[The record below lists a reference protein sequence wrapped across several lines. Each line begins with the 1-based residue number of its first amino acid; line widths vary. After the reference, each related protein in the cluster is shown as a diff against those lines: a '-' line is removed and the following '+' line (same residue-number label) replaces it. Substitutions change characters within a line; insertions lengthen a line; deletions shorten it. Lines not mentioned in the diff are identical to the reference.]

1 MRLLATLVIICA
13 LAAQG
18 LAAQALAAQS
28 KSASLE
34 DLKFLVGDW
43 KGEGGGKPGQA
54 SGGGFSFTFDLQGKV
69 LVRRSFSE
77 YAATSERP
85 AFRHDDLMIVYQDP
99 DARAV
104 RATYWDSEGH
114 TIQYSVILSEDKRT
128 LTFISDP
135 SQSAP
140 RYKFIFYRQP
150 QDDALNFEFDIA
162 PPGKP
167 DAFSKYVDGKAT
179 RK

>member
-1 MRLLATLVIICA
+1 MMRVSLIFTILGA
-13 LAAQG
+13 LAVQPALPAQ
-18 LAAQALAAQS
+18 
-28 KSASLE
+28 KSATLE
-34 DLKFLVGDW
+34 DLRFLVGDW

-54 SGGGFSFTFDLQGKV
+54 AAGGFSFNYELQGKV

-85 AFRHDDLMIVYQDP
+85 AFRHDDLMIVFQDS
-99 DARAV
+99 DAKGLRAE
-104 RATYWDSEGH
+104 YFDSEGH
-114 TIQYSVILSEDKRT
+114 TIQYQATMSDDGRT
-128 LTFISDP
+128 LTFISEP

-140 RYKFIFYRQP
+140 RYRFIFYRQP
-150 QDDALNFEFDIA
+150 QPDVLTFEFDIA

-167 DAFSKYVDGKAT
+167 DAFSKYVDGKAI

>member
-1 MRLLATLVIICA
+1 MMRLLAILIVICA
-13 LAAQG
+13 LAG
-18 LAAQALAAQS
+18 QALPGQS
-28 KSASLE
+28 KGASLE

-43 KGEGGGKPGQA
+43 KGEGGGQPGQA
-54 SGGGFSFTFDLQGKV
+54 AAGGFTFSLELQGKV

-77 YAATSERP
+77 YAASAERP
-85 AFRHDDLMIVYQDP
+85 AFRHDDVTILYQDP
-99 DARAV
+99 DSKTL

-114 TIQYSVILSEDKRT
+114 TIQYSVALSEDGRT
-128 LTFISDP
+128 LTFISEP

-140 RYKFIFYRQP
+140 RYRFIFYRQQ
-150 QDDALNFEFDIA
+150 QDDKLNFEFDIA

-167 DAFSKYVDGKAT
+167 DAFSKYVDGKAV

>member
-1 MRLLATLVIICA
+1 MRLLAILIFICA
-13 LAAQG
+13 LAG
-18 LAAQALAAQS
+18 QALPAQS
-28 KSASLE
+28 KGASLE

-43 KGEGGGKPGQA
+43 KGEGGGEPGQA
-54 SGGGFSFTFDLQGKV
+54 AAGGFTFSFELQGKV

-77 YAATSERP
+77 YAATAERP
-85 AFRHDDLMIVYQDP
+85 AFRHDDVTILYQDP
-99 DARAV
+99 DAKAL

-114 TIQYSVILSEDKRT
+114 TIQYSVALSEDKHT
-128 LTFISDP
+128 LTFIGEP

-140 RYKFIFYRQP
+140 RYRFIFYRQQ
-150 QDDALNFEFDIA
+150 QDDKLNFEFDIA

-167 DAFSKYVDGKAT
+167 DAFSKYVDGKAV